1 MKQRLLFI
9 LLFILSLPATAQDEQ
24 EEETYYDILLP
35 GQDEFVA
42 QMYVSYKEGFEKFCD
57 QQFMT
62 EEAFREQMLNI
73 NYVNSKEEF
82 THKGSETYNKLINNF
97 EQRVERK
104 FKNLDVY
111 RSDEKL
117 PLETDDIRLT
127 TKITSQVMDYN
138 GHPFVG
144 ATVVNTGCKGQI
156 NWYLEIYKADQLIVK
171 GEILFVVV
179 RKKYEEPLQLLDH
192 NVLVE
197 GLKIVGVK

>member
-9 LLFILSLPATAQDEQ
+9 LLFILSLQATAQDEQ

>member
-1 MKQRLLFI
+1 MKQRLFFI
-9 LLFILSLPATAQDEQ
+9 LLFILSLQATAQDQ
-24 EEETYYDILLP
+24 QDEETYYDILLP

-42 QMYVSYKEGFEKFCD
+42 QMYTSYKEGFEKFCD
-57 QQFMT
+57 QPFLT
-62 EEAFREQMLNI
+62 EEAFREQILNI

-82 THKGSETYNKLINNF
+82 THKGSEAYNKLISNF

-111 RSDEKL
+111 TSDEKL

-179 RKKYEEPLQLLDH
+179 RKKYDEPLQLLDH
-192 NVLVE
+192 KVLVE
-197 GLKIVGVK
+197 GLKNAGVK